1 LVSMICCTPLVLK
14 RRGKVLVFSVKL
26 SVQLVQL
33 VGATQYSAAR
43 SGKKPADNSKVRN
56 SLTALANSGPPC
68 GGLKGRSG

>member
-1 LVSMICCTPLVLK
+1 MICCTPLVLK

-43 SGKKPADNSKVRN
+43 SGK
-56 SLTALANSGPPC
+56 
-68 GGLKGRSG
+68 